1 MKKHLLLALA
11 AIVLC
16 FVACNK
22 EADEPTPTPS
32 EPVAVTGVSL
42 NKTMVVLEIG
52 ESVTVE
58 AIVTPETA
66 VNKEVKWSIA
76 NTAIATVTDGV
87 VTAVAEGETE
97 LTVTTDDGGHTAT
110 IPVVVTEKVA
120 VTGVS
125 LNKTMVALEIGESVT
140 VEATVTPETADNKE
154 VKWSIANT
162 AIATVSNGVVTGVA
176 AGETELTV
184 TTDDGGHT
192 ATIPVKVV
200 TEKVAVTGIQWI
212 NAPSKGYQIGSG
224 SVTQTFVLKISP
236 NNATDLGVT
245 FTSSDTNVMTIN
257 SVTYSQNFI
266 LVDFYAVG
274 GGEATITA
282 TTNDGGFTATTETMT
297 VIQVVL
303 VESIA
308 VNPST
313 CEIKVGSNKQLTATV
328 SPSSAF
334 NKEVE
339 WSSSDT
345 SVATVDANGLVTGV
359 ASGEVTITV
368 KAKDA
373 SGVTGTAKVTVSTG
387 LVESIAVDPSTCEI
401 EVGSN
406 KRLKA
411 TVLPNDA
418 DNKAIEWISS
428 DTSVATVDANG
439 LVTGVAKGEVTIT
452 ATAKDG
458 SGVTGT
464 AKVTVTVPITALTF
478 DGQTDAKFVTWH
490 GNEFD
495 LKAAADGDLK
505 TLKWAFTPDKNT
517 EYTEV
522 ISSDK
527 ATITAWSN
535 KNTTQS
541 VVNVSV
547 GKQTGGLLAH
557 ASVTFRTTAYMYKN
571 SGYTNSAAWWFD
583 ENNYSYTITTAREK
597 YYFVAYCAPLSH
609 SATDDPEMYFP
620 DSYIPTSAYTLTTN
634 NDKVT
639 VKKLNDKCY
648 EITDSDLSTYKELV
662 LTYTCGKQTF
672 TYTTKIVPR

>member
-58 AIVTPETA
+58 A
-66 VNKEVKWSIA
+66 
-76 NTAIATVTDGV
+76 
-87 VTAVAEGETE
+87 
-97 LTVTTDDGGHTAT
+97 
-110 IPVVVTEKVA
+110 
-120 VTGVS
+120 
-125 LNKTMVALEIGESVT
+125 
-140 VEATVTPETADNKE
+140 TVTPETADNKE

-162 AIATVSNGVVTGVA
+162 AVATVSNGVVTGVA
-176 AGETELTV
+176 EGETELTV
-184 TTDDGGHT
+184 TTADGGHT

-200 TEKVAVTGIQWI
+200 TEKVAVTKLALIYPAEVKVGNSATLTVFFLPT
-212 NAPSKGYQIGSG
+212 NATNLNSTFIIDKPECVELSYQQTNGNEVIYSLKGVKEGT
-224 SVTQTFVLKISP
+224 VTIKAVSEDGNIESNEGTTVVLPFIKVSSISISP
-236 NNATDLGVT
+236 ETT
-245 FTSSDTNVMTIN
+245 TIR
-257 SVTYSQNFI
+257 
-266 LVDFYAVG
+266 VG
-274 GGEATITA
+274 
-282 TTNDGGFTATTETMT
+282 ET
-297 VIQVVL
+297 
-303 VESIA
+303 
-308 VNPST
+308 
-313 CEIKVGSNKQLTATV
+313 KQLTA
-328 SPSSAF
+328 A
-334 NKEVE
+334 
-339 WSSSDT
+339 
-345 SVATVDANGLVTGV
+345 
-359 ASGEVTITV
+359 
-368 KAKDA
+368 
-373 SGVTGTAKVTVSTG
+373 
-387 LVESIAVDPSTCEI
+387 
-401 EVGSN
+401 
-406 KRLKA
+406 
-411 TVLPNDA
+411 VLPNDA
-418 DNKAIEWISS
+418 DNKEIEWSSS

-478 DGQTDAKFVTWH
+478 DGQTEAKFVTWH

-505 TLKWAFTPDKNT
+505 ALKWVFTPDQNT

-535 KNTTQS
+535 ENTTQS
-541 VVNVSV
+541 VVDVSV
-547 GKQTGGLLAH
+547 GKQTGGVLAR
-557 ASVTFRTTAYMYKN
+557 ARVTFRTMAYMY
-571 SGYTNSAAWWFD
+571 TNSDYKYFAAYWFGD
-583 ENNYSYTITTAREK
+583 NNFSYTVTTAKEK
-597 YYFVAYCAPLSH
+597 YYFVAYCAPLSY
-609 SATDDPEMYFP
+609 SATDGPEMYFP

>member
-1 MKKHLLLALA
+1 
-11 AIVLC
+11 
-16 FVACNK
+16 
-22 EADEPTPTPS
+22 
-32 EPVAVTGVSL
+32 
-42 NKTMVVLEIG
+42 
-52 ESVTVE
+52 
-58 AIVTPETA
+58 
-66 VNKEVKWSIA
+66 
-76 NTAIATVTDGV
+76 
-87 VTAVAEGETE
+87 
-97 LTVTTDDGGHTAT
+97 
-110 IPVVVTEKVA
+110 
-120 VTGVS
+120 
-125 LNKTMVALEIGESVT
+125 MVALEIGESVT

-162 AIATVSNGVVTGVA
+162 AIATVANGVVTGVA

-200 TEKVAVTGIQWI
+200 TEKVAVTGIEWASCPPIGFQC
-212 NAPSKGYQIGSG
+212 KVGYTRDYTVAI
-224 SVTQTFVLKISP
+224 LP
-236 NNATDLGVT
+236 NNATDMGVT
-245 FTSSDTNVMTIN
+245 FTSSNPEVATVKHHNTSNNFV
-257 SVTYSQNFI
+257 SVTFT
-266 LVDFYAVG
+266 AVG
-274 GGEATITA
+274 EGSVTITA
-282 TTNDGGFTATTETMT
+282 TTNDGGFTATTETIT
-297 VIQVVL
+297 VIQAVL

-478 DGQTDAKFVTWH
+478 DGQTEAEFVTWH

-505 TLKWAFTPDKNT
+505 TLKWVFTPNKNT

-541 VVNVSV
+541 TVSVSV
-547 GKQTGGLLAH
+547 GKQTGGGVLAH
-557 ASVTFRTTAYMYKN
+557 ASVTFRTAAYMY
-571 SGYTNSAAWWFD
+571 TNSDYKYTAGYWYGD
-583 ENNYSYTITTAREK
+583 NNFSYTVTTAREK

-609 SATDDPEMYFP
+609 SATAAPEMYFP